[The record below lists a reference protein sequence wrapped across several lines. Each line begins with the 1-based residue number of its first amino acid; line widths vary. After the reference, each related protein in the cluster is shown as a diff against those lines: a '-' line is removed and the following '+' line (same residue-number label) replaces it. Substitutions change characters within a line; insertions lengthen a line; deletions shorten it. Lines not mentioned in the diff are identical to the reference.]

1 MDALVIAE
9 IPIGN
14 DCGHSRLWLQNFL
27 SPQAS
32 CSSILQ
38 FSVDNYRIVGCSSR
52 RAQLPTNC
60 NLWLPQWPYKW
71 DELFECDL
79 QPKASGPNCK
89 KKTFP
94 ETSCCYSKWPMNRMP
109 VSSQKPRIVPIH
121 QAKLLESA
129 CQSPRNQ
136 LFFEILRAC
145 YGQTKPK
152 CWNPRAKSTTNLLF
166 WGFLRFW
173 RLLIQ
178 AKKSV
183 FRKIQKHQQILLL
196 RKPETQNCLECACIP
211 PINELP

>member
-9 IPIGN
+9 IPIEN

-89 KKTFP
+89 KKHSQRHPVVIPNDLWTGCRYQARNP
-94 ETSCCYSKWPMNRMP
+94 ELSRY
-109 VSSQKPRIVPIH
+109 
-121 QAKLLESA
+121 
-129 CQSPRNQ
+129 
-136 LFFEILRAC
+136 
-145 YGQTKPK
+145 TKPYF
-152 CWNPRAKSTTNLLF
+152 WNLHASPLEISC
-166 WGFLRFW
+166 FLRFW
-173 RLLIQ
+173 EPAMGKPSQSAEIHVQNPL
-178 AKKSV
+178 
-183 FRKIQKHQQILLL
+183 QICYFEDFWDFEGFWY
-196 RKPETQNCLECACIP
+196 RPKNQFSEKFKNTNRFYS
-211 PINELP
+211 

>member
-9 IPIGN
+9 MPIEN
-14 DCGHSRLWLQNFL
+14 DWGHSRLWLQNFL

-89 KKTFP
+89 K
-94 ETSCCYSKWPMNRMP
+94 NI
-109 VSSQKPRIVPIH
+109 PRD
-121 QAKLLESA
+121 
-129 CQSPRNQ
+129 
-136 LFFEILRAC
+136 
-145 YGQTKPK
+145 
-152 CWNPRAKSTTNLLF
+152 
-166 WGFLRFW
+166 
-173 RLLIQ
+173 
-178 AKKSV
+178 
-183 FRKIQKHQQILLL
+183 ILLL
-196 RKPETQNCLECACIP
+196 FQMTYEQDAGIKPETQNTPCDRCISRSVLSKIMHLVLSRLTCIKLASEYLLRFFSILFRP
-211 PINELP
+211 VSVSDKSRRSSAHIRELRFSLSVILTGRVSPSFK